1 MGANMKVI
9 KRDGHSV
16 DFDDNKIRIAIEK
29 ANNEVSEEER
39 ATDKEIDNII
49 KYIINL
55 NKKRILVEDIQ
66 DIIELKLMQ
75 DKHYILAKKYIVYR
89 YTRALVRKS
98 NTTDETILSI
108 IKNKNYTSEN
118 NINSAN
124 IACLEKSYIAREVS
138 IDLTRRL
145 LLPEKIVNAH
155 DEGIIYF
162 HDMDYFV
169 EPMFNSSIINIKY
182 MLGNGIYINNR
193 YIPSSSNLNDACIM
207 LINIIDNILVNEYG
221 SISIDISAL
230 GYYLSLTKDNIRSNK
245 YSKKIEDK
253 LINENIIYN
262 TKLIINE
269 IYNLII
275 DNNQKVILFMKLD
288 KDDKYID
295 DNYLIYKSIL
305 EYINNGINNKDSI
318 NYINNNPEIVLVLND
333 LLINNYHDLLDISI
347 DIISRNGCISFIN
360 ENIMNKYYGKTY
372 SIMENNYLNLPIKI
386 NNNILTCSIFNEGI
400 VSLNLV
406 NIALDSN
413 GNEEEFF
420 KLLDERLDL
429 CKEALVC
436 RNHALQGLQAK
447 VSPLHYEYGGI
458 SVLNESDKIDSILT
472 NNSTL
477 TIGYIGLREA
487 SEYLKIDNISKK
499 IVDYI
504 SDKCKS
510 YKDNL
515 NMNFDYKEVSDINI
529 NKYLVTK
536 DRNKYGSIKNIT
548 NNNIYH
554 NEININID
562 DINNDSYK
570 EIGIFTIKDIKDNR
584 DKINNI
590 INNIGNKFVLI
601 KFRDNKYCINCGN
614 SNIYNNK
621 CLICNN
627 SNIINILDNSDI
639 GLSIIYL

>member
-230 GYYLSLTKDNIRSNK
+230 GYYLSLTKDNIGSNK